1 MVYLGDLVAIMEE
14 RDFDRDSLES
24 EVMELICSY
33 IYIYIYMIEK
43 KKKRETVQ
51 IVPILETENRVR
63 VDCQM

>member
-33 IYIYIYMIEK
+33 IYIYIDDRK
-43 KKKRETVQ
+43 KKKKEESTDRSDSR
-51 IVPILETENRVR
+51 N
-63 VDCQM
+63 